1 MQADINYIF
10 NHCTIAFFHVYF
22 PLLFDI
28 LFFLSPLQ
36 PFSFTH
42 FISLSLSLPFS
53 VLIFFLLVTLSIS
66 IYLRFQL
73 LLYVFV
79 ENVLVILFFLFFYH
93 FPHFSSSS
101 LFLMLWYS
109 IIFEHCILCS
119 AGHILVS
126 INCQVY
132 HVLTGSLNILFR
144 AFPCIMSISFI
155 SFFFMYP
162 YDSIQVLVLI

>member
-1 MQADINYIF
+1 MYTFLCCLTFCSSCHLFSHSLLPILYHF
-10 NHCTIAFFHVYF
+10 LFHFHF
-22 PLLFDI
+22 PCWF
-28 LFFLSPLQ
+28 
-36 PFSFTH
+36 
-42 FISLSLSLPFS
+42 
-53 VLIFFLLVTLSIS
+53 FFLLVTLSVS

-109 IIFEHCILCS
+109 IIVEHCILCS
-119 AGHILVS
+119 AGHILVF
-126 INCQVY
+126 INFQVY